1 MFLILGTL
9 PTNVTK
15 RCKQL
20 ANSFNPYLIT
30 ICAID
35 KVPSVSYV

>member
-15 RCKQL
+15 TCKQL
-20 ANSFNPYLIT
+20 ANSFNPYFIT
-30 ICAID
+30 ITAID
-35 KVPSVSYV
+35 IVPSISYV